1 MEIRNIYL
9 VLLLQIKAFTQH
21 LLFKYTMVGNWNSMI
36 RRQNKDGSIIMKHE
50 CAALIGLFH
59 AASSVL
65 PPLDSYRNYLEPTQR
80 GVQGYL
86 SSLQRR
92 VLCVWFLPHIY
103 PTFTKWFLNH
113 IQLIRNRSI
122 RANNLFFV

>member
-21 LLFKYTMVGNWNSMI
+21 LLFKYTMVGNWKGMI

-50 CAALIGLFH
+50 SAALIGLFH

-65 PPLDSYRNYLEPTQR
+65 PPLEIYQNYREPTQR

-92 VLCVWFLPHIY
+92 VGFLQKFEIY
-103 PTFTKWFLNH
+103 MYVEILRTLSVTYWG
-113 IQLIRNRSI
+113 
-122 RANNLFFV
+122 